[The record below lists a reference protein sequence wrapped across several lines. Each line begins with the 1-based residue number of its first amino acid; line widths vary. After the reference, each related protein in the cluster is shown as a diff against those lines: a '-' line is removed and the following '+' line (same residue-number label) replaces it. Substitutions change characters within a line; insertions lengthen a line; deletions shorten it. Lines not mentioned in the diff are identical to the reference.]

1 MSSYGL
7 PVRLL
12 ACVLLGV
19 LSASA
24 AAAQEFGTLS
34 IQARPAGAEI
44 LIDGEHWDGSG
55 DTGPLQVQLAPGS
68 HRIEIRAPGR
78 RTYVSDVTIR
88 AGETTPLNV
97 SLPVV
102 PELPPPPPPA
112 PRTPQAAGPP
122 QPGSVV
128 EVIHGEDGP
137 VFAPD
142 VKFTEVDHEFAT
154 LVGAYAG
161 YVFGGEVMFGG
172 GYWQANST
180 NGQHIAYGGPVV
192 EWRALRGKTI
202 SFNLH
207 ALVGGGT
214 TYSDYH
220 DGYYGYDHGVYVDP
234 RGGNGRVVPV
244 VPPGYAYGYPY
255 GYPYH
260 YYDAFFIA
268 EPEAQLV
275 IHFGSSARLQ
285 GSVGYRATSTG
296 SLNGVSGGIS
306 VQIGR

>member
-1 MSSYGL
+1 MCRCRWC
-7 PVRLL
+7 PN
-12 ACVLLGV
+12 C
-19 LSASA
+19 
-24 AAAQEFGTLS
+24 
-34 IQARPAGAEI
+34 
-44 LIDGEHWDGSG
+44 
-55 DTGPLQVQLAPGS
+55 
-68 HRIEIRAPGR
+68 R
-78 RTYVSDVTIR
+78 R
-88 AGETTPLNV
+88 
-97 SLPVV
+97 
-102 PELPPPPPPA
+102 PPPA

-128 EVIHGEDGP
+128 EVIHGEDGA

-161 YVFGGEVMFGG
+161 YVFGGEVMFGGG

-220 DGYYGYDHGVYVDP
+220 DGYYGYDHGVYAVVVAYRRGSRCTGPAP
-234 RGGNGRVVPV
+234 R
-244 VPPGYAYGYPY
+244 
-255 GYPYH
+255 
-260 YYDAFFIA
+260 
-268 EPEAQLV
+268 
-275 IHFGSSARLQ
+275 ARA
-285 GSVGYRATSTG
+285 G
-296 SLNGVSGGIS
+296 
-306 VQIGR
+306 